1 MAKYQVGQKLWLEP
15 VNDRRATGR
24 KVTVQAV
31 GRKWVTVDRDKQFE
45 ASSDLPTSFDWGGLR
60 WRVFE
65 SQEHATRYRR
75 ASSNWSNLVAHL
87 RYARMPADMTT
98 EKIIAAAE
106 LLGIDY
112 EIVKGKET
120 KDD

>member
-15 VNDRRATGR
+15 TWR
-24 KVTVQAV
+24 KYGYEVTVKAV
-31 GRKWVTVDRDKQFE
+31 GRKWITLDNRMRFE
-45 ASSDLPTSFDWGGLR
+45 ASSSLPALEEGTNWT
-60 WRVFE
+60 VFE
-65 SQEHATRYRR
+65 SQEHATRYLRLR
-75 ASSNWSNLVAHL
+75 TNWSNLVMHL
-87 RYARMPADMTT
+87 RNRPMPADMTT

>member
-1 MAKYQVGQKLWLEP
+1 MAKYQVGQELWIAP
-15 VNDRRATGR
+15 TWGCSYGYSATV
-24 KVTVQAV
+24 KAV
-31 GRKWVTVDRDKQFE
+31 GRKWVTLDNRRRFDAKG
-45 ASSDLPTSFDWGGLR
+45 SLPAWADDGRCL
-60 WRVFE
+60 VYE
-65 SQEHATRYRR
+65 SQADCVRR
-75 ASSNWSNLVAHL
+75 HRLRNNWSNLVMHL
-87 RYARMPADMTT
+87 RNRPMPIDMTT